1 MRKELE
7 RIIEKYD
14 LKRPDRKGDI
24 VPQRVYFCY
33 HLYQQ
38 GYRYDFIGELLGKD
52 RGTARHSVTQ
62 AKNRLGNDFKLYIF
76 AHRIIKELN
85 DIEDVGVELRSP
97 EWVIKK
103 AVDMIPES
111 KDRRIILAI
120 LEPLKEY
127 MNNNVDSSEI
137 DKEMKSI
144 IKAVFEINVFA
155 STADLIEEVEKVKS
169 KIK

>member
-7 RIIEKYD
+7 RIVQEYD
-14 LKRPDRKGDI
+14 LKRPDRKDDI
-24 VPQRVYFCY
+24 VSKRVYFCY
-33 HLYQQ
+33 HLYKQ

-52 RGTARHSVTQ
+52 RTTAIHGVNQ
-62 AKNRLGNDFKLYIF
+62 AKMRLNHDFKLYIF

-97 EWVIKK
+97 EWVTKK

-111 KDRRIILAI
+111 NDRRRILAV
-120 LEPLKEY
+120 LDPLKEY
-127 MNNNVDSSEI
+127 INNNVDSSEI
-137 DKEMKSI
+137 DKEMKSL
-144 IKAVFEINVFA
+144 IKAVFEVNVFG
-155 STADLIEEVEKVKS
+155 STADLIEEVREIKS